1 MSQNRVPFGAAIVE
15 SGKNKGASRSVS
27 FATSIAAENANGLP
41 VNNGKVMLSISPAVI
56 TVPDVA
62 SADEVRALAG
72 DAFDDFVVESFRSL
86 AKQNVRNALTSEAR
100 KLTLPPSSVSDWAA
114 SIADAITHASLFETE
129 ERSAKKGPR
138 GVKAEVLQL
147 SQAAANM
154 SHEDLLAAIAALTSK
169 LK

>member
-1 MSQNRVPFGAAIVE
+1 MSQNRVAFGSATVE

-27 FATSIAAENANGLP
+27 FATSIAPENANGLP
-41 VNNGKVMLSISPAVI
+41 VNNGKVHIAISPANI
-56 TVPDVA
+56 TVPEVA

-72 DAFDDFVVESFRSL
+72 DAFDDFVVESFRSA
-86 AKQNVRNALTSEAR
+86 AKQAVRNALTSEAR
-100 KLTLPPSSVSDWAA
+100 KLTLPPSSVSEWAA
-114 SIADAITHASLFETE
+114 GIADAITHASLFEVE